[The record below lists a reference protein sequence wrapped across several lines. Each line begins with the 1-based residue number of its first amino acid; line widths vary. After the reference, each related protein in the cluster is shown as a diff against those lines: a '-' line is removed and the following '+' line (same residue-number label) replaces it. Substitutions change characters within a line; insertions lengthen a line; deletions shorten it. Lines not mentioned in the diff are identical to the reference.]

1 MRIIATA
8 IPARDRGEVSVAAW
22 FELAPSDG
30 VTDND
35 SQVLVA
41 PLLFPSPEYIAF
53 RLKPPAVLKV
63 SDPEAGTALF
73 VTTTL
78 DTTVEVPLQSL
89 VENEL

>member
-22 FELAPSDG
+22 FGLP
-30 VTDND
+30 TDND
-35 SQVLVA
+35 SQALVA
-41 PLLFPSPEYIAF
+41 PLLSPSPEYIAF

>member
-8 IPARDRGEVSVAAW
+8 IPARDRGEVSVAASFGLPPW
-22 FELAPSDG
+22 